1 MPRQVS
7 FTVKCADTRVG
18 LHVRVVGSVPAL
30 GEWDPHRGLVLSTSA
45 SDFPNWKQT
54 EPSPLEEGK
63 VVEYKYVICDNSG
76 SGFRWEE
83 RTNRSIHIAELVQR
97 EVVPP
102 NGTISVIENFVAYD
116 PDEIRFRPVRAG
128 GLDRVRSS
136 SSRLQSRQGSQ
147 IMHEHSGGYGGGMG
161 INSTSLSDLLAPT
174 IRERK
179 PSKMG
184 LDVMGGYRRDSAVH
198 LGDLPGDTPECCEP
212 HEPTPHNSSIAGDN
226 VGMVRE
232 ESCSNLFDD
241 LIQTEDTQP
250 DKSEFEDKY
259 ALVGNGPLGEG
270 TFGLVWR
277 CTPKG
282 KLKEVREDK
291 EFAAKI
297 VRKARLQPR
306 DMKYLLGEDG
316 EVKLH
321 LTMKHPH
328 ICELLEYFDE
338 PGTVTLILEYCRGG
352 DLFDAIVAQSKTT
365 GRGFT
370 EKQAIIASKHVLSA
384 LQYLHRQKVVHRD
397 IKCENILLKHTGIAV
412 EDNIFKLCDFG
423 FAAHDSGD
431 GLSDRLGSPDTVA
444 PEIVVGTKYST
455 PVDMWSAGVLVYM
468 MLSATP
474 PFYAPTDNE
483 VLRKVKTGSYNLSG
497 EPWDSLPKPPKDLIA
512 SLMTVDPKK
521 RPSADEALS
530 CGWLS

>member
-1 MPRQVS
+1 MES
-7 FTVKCADTRVG
+7 
-18 LHVRVVGSVPAL
+18 H
-30 GEWDPHRGLVLSTSA
+30 
-45 SDFPNWKQT
+45 
-54 EPSPLEEGK
+54 
-63 VVEYKYVICDNSG
+63 ICI
-76 SGFRWEE
+76 E
-83 RTNRSIHIAELVQR
+83 RCS
-97 EVVPP
+97 
-102 NGTISVIENFVAYD
+102 
-116 PDEIRFRPVRAG
+116 
-128 GLDRVRSS
+128 
-136 SSRLQSRQGSQ
+136 
-147 IMHEHSGGYGGGMG
+147 GGGMTG
-161 INSTSLSDLLAPT
+161 INSASLSDLLAPT
-174 IRERK
+174 IRERR
-179 PSKMG
+179 PSKVG
-184 LDVMGGYRRDSAVH
+184 LDVMGGYRRDSAVN
-198 LGDLPGDTPECCEP
+198 LGDIKPEGDAPECVEP
-212 HEPTPHNSSIAGDN
+212 HDPTPHNSSIAGDT
-226 VGMVRE
+226 GMVRE
-232 ESCSNLFDD
+232 ESCSNLFDEI
-241 LIQTEDTQP
+241 IQPEETQP

-277 CTPKG
+277 CTPKSS
-282 KLKEVREDK
+282 KVIREDK
-291 EFAAKI
+291 EMAAKI

-306 DMKYLLGEDG
+306 DMKYLLGDDG

-321 LTMKHPH
+321 LTMKHEH

-352 DLFDAIVAQSKTT
+352 DLFDAIVAQSKIT

-370 EKQAIIASKHVLSA
+370 ELQAIIATRHVLSA
-384 LQYLHRQKVVHRD
+384 LQYLHKQKVVHRD
-397 IKCENILLKHTGIAV
+397 IKCENILLKHTGIKV

-431 GLSDRLGSPDTVA
+431 GLTDRLGSPDTVA

-497 EPWDSLPKPPKDLIA
+497 EPWDSLPRPPKDLIA

-521 RPSADEALS
+521 RPSADEAMS
-530 CGWLS
+530 CGWLKWGERTGIPSPVVQGWGSLDLSSEMKWNECPTTKCFDLYIFTGLSWSF